1 MVGLMSEDSRDA
13 GVDTVE
19 VVVVVVDVVVVLV
32 VLVVES
38 IEDDDDDSSAY
49 FVLGLRALFDLV
61 VEDGVEA
68 AVLSSDFF
76 DCLLGFFVD
85 CGSSTSLDSRSLLLF
100 SFTTTGCACCCC
112 CC

>member
-13 GVDTVE
+13 GVDTV

-38 IEDDDDDSSAY
+38 IEDEDDDDSSAY

-85 CGSSTSLDSRSLLLF
+85 CGSSASLDSRSLLLF
-100 SFTTTGCACCCC
+100 SFTTTGCVCCCC
-112 CC
+112 